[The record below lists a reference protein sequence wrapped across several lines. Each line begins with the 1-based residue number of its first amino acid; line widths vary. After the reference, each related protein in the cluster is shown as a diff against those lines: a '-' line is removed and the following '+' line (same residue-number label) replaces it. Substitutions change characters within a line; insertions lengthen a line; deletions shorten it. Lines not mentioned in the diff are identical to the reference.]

1 MSEFTPWTLLIDA
14 GMIGALLAV
23 GVLLRAIMKT
33 LQSLLIPAS
42 FIAGF
47 LGLALGPNGF
57 GLLPF
62 SEELGTYA
70 SVLIVVVFACL
81 AMSDDFDFRK
91 IKGPIVS
98 FSAYGVLIYTAQVA
112 IGVLAVVL
120 LLGPLFNADLTI
132 GTLLFAG
139 WAGGFGTAA
148 ALGDV
153 YANAGHEELRSLAF
167 TSATVGLLAGI
178 IGGIIQ
184 AKIGATRGHVKEFAG
199 MESIPEDMRTGVLTG
214 EDRRAPIGQHRF
226 SGSSIESLGFQAG
239 IILAIAGAAYGVTT
253 LLGNWFPA
261 VSFPTFTVAFLVG
274 LLVRGLF
281 KAGRATKFVDRD
293 TLSSISGSATD
304 ILVVCGIA
312 SIQLQAVA
320 DNLLVMSLLFVV
332 GLVFCL
338 GLGLL
343 VAPRT
348 LQDGWF
354 EKQIFTWG
362 WATGAVNTAIALLR
376 IVDPKLK
383 SGTLEDFA
391 IAYIP
396 VVPAEITAVTFVPA
410 LAMAGLAWP
419 ILGIWGGIAAA
430 AAVVLVIVTVRSR
443 SATPAAA

>member
-23 GVLLRAIMKT
+23 GVLLRAIMKS

-148 ALGDV
+148 AIGDV
-153 YANAGHEELRSLAF
+153 YAGAGHEELRSLAF

-184 AKIGATRGHVKEFAG
+184 AKIGAMRGHVKEFAG

-214 EDRRAPIGQHRF
+214 EDRRVPIGQHRF

-239 IILAIAGAAYGVTT
+239 IILAISGAAYGVTE
-253 LLGNWFPA
+253 LLGGWFPA
-261 VSFPTFTVAFLVG
+261 VSFPTFTVAFIVG

-281 KAGRATKFVDRD
+281 KATRTTKFVDRD

-320 DNLLVMSLLFVV
+320 DNLLVMSILFVV

-383 SGTLEDFA
+383 SGTMEDFA

-430 AAVVLVIVTVRSR
+430 AAVVLVIVAVRNR